1 MTLPIVRRC
10 RTVAVLA
17 AALAAAPT
25 EAFAYIDPG
34 TGGMLVQLLLG
45 GVAGALVIVKLY
57 WHRIRKAAEWLFR
70 GRRDRRESGTD

>member
-1 MTLPIVRRC
+1 MTLPIVRRS
-10 RTVAVLA
+10 RPVVVLA

-57 WHRIRKAAEWLFR
+57 WYRIRKVAARLFR
-70 GRRDRRESGTD
+70 GRREGRESETD